1 MGSRA
6 RHAVLAACGCAAALA
21 LAGGAAASSDVPEV
35 PIPRPPLTW
44 APGGHN
50 YTVAHRRP
58 TDIRYVVVHATEGP
72 LDGTVSWLEDPKSE
86 ASSNYVVGRDGSI
99 VQLIPLPDVAWHTG
113 NKLYNEE
120 SVGIEHVGIT
130 DDPGGFTLAEYR
142 ASAKLAAW
150 LCRRSLLPVDRKH
163 IIGHSEVPDPF
174 VAGAFGGSDHH
185 TDPGRY
191 WNWTLYMRLV
201 RRYAFPAPPIKIA
214 SATLYAGQKVTGK
227 VPWRASVDGP
237 VQSVEFSID
246 GRRRWVARRAP
257 FDFGVRGVLDTLPL
271 ANGPHALKL
280 IAHGPRGA
288 LASRSLTVV
297 VRNRPFRLTTAG
309 VRRGVKVKG
318 MLRFRAAAVGTPVD
332 WIMVTVDGSRT
343 TRDARRPYAFAI
355 DTRRLPNGV
364 HTLDLRSRAFDG
376 RTAWRRLRIVVAN
389 VVPKPKPKPRPKP
402 VVVGQS
408 LADGQTLQGVAA
420 WSVFVKK
427 PVLHVDFL
435 VDGVLIGSTAAIP
448 YSFAWDTSA
457 VAPGPH
463 TLVARV
469 VGKGGT
475 VETTPVAV
483 TVAAPAAP
491 AQPAEPAA
499 LSAQTTTTA
508 GP

>member
-1 MGSRA
+1 MGSCT
-6 RHAVLAACGCAAALA
+6 RHVVLALCGCAAALA
-21 LAGGAAASSDVPEV
+21 LAGGAAASSDVPKV

-50 YTVAHRRP
+50 YTTAHRKP
-58 TDIRYVVVHATEGP
+58 TDIHYVVVHATEGP

-99 VQLIPLPDVAWHTG
+99 VQLIPLPDIAWHTG
-113 NKLYNEE
+113 NKPYNEQ

-191 WNWTLYMRLV
+191 WNWKLYMKLV
-201 RRYAFPAPPIKIA
+201 RRYAFPAPPIRIT

-227 VPWRASVDGP
+227 VPWRAAAKGPVRSVDFA
-237 VQSVEFSID
+237 VD
-246 GRRRWVARRAP
+246 GKRRWVAHRAP
-257 FDFGVRGVLDTLPL
+257 YAYGVRGILDTLPL
-271 ANGPHALKL
+271 DNGPHVLKL
-280 IAHGPRGA
+280 TAHGPYGTTVA
-288 LASRSLTVV
+288 RSLTVV
-297 VRNRPFRLTTAG
+297 VRNRPFLLTTAG
-309 VRRGVKVKG
+309 VRRGVRVKG
-318 MLRFRAAAVGTPVD
+318 VLRFHAAAVGTPVD
-332 WIMVTVDGSRT
+332 WIKVTVDGSRT
-343 TRDARRPYAFAI
+343 TRDARKPYAFAI
-355 DTRRLPNGV
+355 DTRKLPNGI

-376 RTAWRRLRIVVAN
+376 RTAWRRLRFVVAN
-389 VVPKPKPKPRPKP
+389 VVPQPKP
-402 VVVGQS
+402 VIVGQS
-408 LADGQTLQGVAA
+408 LADGQTLAGVAP

-427 PVLHVDFL
+427 PVLRVDFL
-435 VDGVLIGSTAAIP
+435 VDGAVVGSTATIP
-448 YSFAWDTSA
+448 YSFAWDTTA

-483 TVAAPAAP
+483 TVAAPAAL
-491 AQPAEPAA
+491 A
-499 LSAQTTTTA
+499 SQTTTTG